1 MLIKHVVFRLC
12 MVERKPVVKRSCAF
26 CQIEERGVLEEA
38 LTNGEMSCSQLDKD
52 MGWRAN
58 TADRHFRNHMGQYHM
73 AANPSCIICSS
84 ESRSEYE
91 ERFFSDGS
99 ESDAIAEEL
108 GIKESTVYHHMKHH
122 FQPLVQ
128 RSAATEVAITV
139 GNEITV
145 LRGNVE
151 RLNSKLTELMDEGD
165 VHEDGFVRKAVS
177 LHKEVRESIKDLTK
191 VQDQWGT
198 MGDGTQVNQTIN
210 ILQVELAKES
220 PESWKRIKTKLQSE
234 AGEIP

>member
-1 MLIKHVVFRLC
+1 
-12 MVERKPVVKRSCAF
+12 MVERQPVMKRSCAF
-26 CQIEERGVLEEA
+26 CQNPDREALEERLKD
-38 LTNGEMSCSQLDKD
+38 GEISCIELDKD

-73 AANPSCIICSS
+73 ASNPSCVLCTN
-84 ESRSEYE
+84 EKRSEYE
-91 ERFFSDGS
+91 DRFFSDGAES
-99 ESDAIAEEL
+99 EKIAEEL
-108 GIKESTVYHHMKHH
+108 GIKERTVYHHMKHH

-145 LRGNVE
+145 LRSNVE
-151 RLNSKLTELMDEGD
+151 RLNGKLNELMDEGSI
-165 VHEDGFVRKAVS
+165 HEDGFVRNAVT

-191 VQDQWGT
+191 FQEQWGT
-198 MGDGTQVNQTIN
+198 VGEGSQVNQTIN

-220 PESWKRIKTKLQSE
+220 PDSWKRIKSKLQQE
-234 AGEIP
+234 VEDVA

>member
-1 MLIKHVVFRLC
+1 M
-12 MVERKPVVKRSCAF
+12 KRSCAF
-26 CQIEERGVLEEA
+26 CQNDERVTLEEA
-38 LTNGEMSCSQLDKD
+38 LTDGEISCKQLDKD

-58 TADRHFRNHMGQYHM
+58 TADRHYRNHMGQYHM
-73 AANPSCIICSS
+73 AANPSCIICTHGQRA
-84 ESRSEYE
+84 EFE

-99 ESDAIAEEL
+99 ESENIAKEL
-108 GIKESTVYHHMKHH
+108 DIKETTVYHHMKHH

-128 RSAATEVAITV
+128 RSAAAEVAITV
-139 GNEITV
+139 GEEVNV

-151 RLNSKLTELMDEGD
+151 RLNSKLDELMNEGD

-191 VQDQWGT
+191 FQDQWGVV
-198 MGDGTQVNQTIN
+198 GEGAQVNQTIN

-220 PESWKRIKTKLQSE
+220 PDSWKRIKSKLQAE
-234 AGEIP
+234 MEELV